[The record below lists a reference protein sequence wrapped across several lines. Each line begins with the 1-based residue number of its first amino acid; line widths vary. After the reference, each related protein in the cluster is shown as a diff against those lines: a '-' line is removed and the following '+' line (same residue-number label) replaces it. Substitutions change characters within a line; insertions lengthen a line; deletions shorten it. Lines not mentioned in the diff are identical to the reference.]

1 MDQHQHEPWTTWPHA
16 EALIQE
22 YLDQFLACHTPA
34 RRLGAD
40 MERFT
45 STRMFDWLD
54 HLILRGDRR
63 LVSRLRA
70 AGFVP
75 EAAETAAGITL
86 FRHPGAQLPRLAL
99 RIGSHKPE
107 VLGIAI
113 KVDSIADFLL
123 AHGVQASASG
133 SVLSPYRVAK
143 LWPEGE
149 RAVLAVERRGYR
161 GLVPQRQPMIYAARY
176 LAARERWATRPR
188 KFEDAGGGLA
198 RTLEL
203 ARELVREVGPD
214 IAAWIVFEV
223 ERDYWQ
229 RRNWAGQLQ
238 KARQD
243 RLGLGWGNHDHH
255 TFRSSR
261 TAFRTLVALMET
273 LGFVCRERYYAGD
286 EAGWG
291 AQIIE
296 QSHCGL
302 VAFLDADLLPKETA
316 VDFAHDALP
325 ESDRL
330 GTVGLWCALHDES
343 ILGAGIHHLEAQ
355 FDFDRLREDLAAMG
369 IDTMKPFS
377 DSHHLRQAFTRG
389 ERWAVGPVRIERLR
403 ANGRITEEQA
413 QTFLTS
419 GAIGSH
425 LENLQRREGYKGFN
439 RHNVGSIIE
448 GDRPPPS
455 DRRVN
460 ASAREPSL
468 PAEGAPPSGQSGRIV
483 LHVNG

>member
-1 MDQHQHEPWTTWPHA
+1 MDQHQHEIWTPWPQA

-22 YLDQFLACHTPA
+22 HLDRFLASHGQA
-34 RRLGAD
+34 RQLAAD
-40 MERFT
+40 MERYT
-45 STRMFDWLD
+45 SSRLFDWLD

-63 LVSRLRA
+63 LVARFRA

-75 EAAETAAGITL
+75 EAAEPGAGVSL
-86 FRHPGAQLPRLAL
+86 YRHPGAQLPRLAL
-99 RIGSHKPE
+99 RPGGHEPT

-123 AHGVQASASG
+123 AHGIQSPVSG
-133 SVLSPYRVAK
+133 SVLSPYRVAT

-161 GLVPQRQPMIYAARY
+161 GLVPQRQPISYATRY
-176 LAARERWATRPR
+176 LMARERWATRPR
-188 KFEDAGGGLA
+188 MTANAEPGLA
-198 RTLEL
+198 HTLEL
-203 ARELVREVGPD
+203 ARDLAREVGRD

-243 RLGLGWGNHDHH
+243 RLGLGWANHDHH

-261 TAFRTLVALMET
+261 STFAMLVAVMET
-273 LGFVCRERYYAGD
+273 LGFVSRERYYAGD

-291 AQIIE
+291 AQVME
-296 QSHCGL
+296 QPHSGL
-302 VAFLDADLLPKETA
+302 VAFLDVDLLPQETA
-316 VDFAHDALP
+316 VDFAHDVLS
-325 ESDRL
+325 ETVRL
-330 GTVGLWCALHDES
+330 GTVGLWCALHGES
-343 ILGAGIHHLEAQ
+343 ILGAGMHHLEAQ
-355 FDFDRLREDLAAMG
+355 FDFDRLREDLATLG

-377 DSHHLRQAFTRG
+377 DTHQLRQAFTRG
-389 ERWAVGPVRIERLR
+389 ERWAVDPARIEHLR
-403 ANGRITEEQA
+403 ASGRITNEQF
-413 QTFLTS
+413 QTFLTQ

-439 RHNVGSIIE
+439 QHNVSSIIKE
-448 GDRPPPS
+448 TDP
-455 DRRVN
+455 RRQI
-460 ASAREPSL
+460 A
-468 PAEGAPPSGQSGRIV
+468 G
-483 LHVNG
+483 